1 MRLFSAA
8 ALMASASIEVTAFV
22 SINRSTQVRH
32 TNLPAHIST
41 SEDSPRN
48 LADFEEWCT
57 QYGVQKMDGVQLY
70 SEDGLDYQLVTTAD
84 IPAGTALL
92 YIPVDMVL
100 SSNRIAVELNSMSDG
115 SVANAISKLG
125 KMGGADSVAKFQLFL
140 KGQSFVVVAVKNDSH
155 R

>member
-1 MRLFSAA
+1 MRVFSTAA
-8 ALMASASIEVTAFV
+8 FVASASIEVTAFL

-32 TNLPAHIST
+32 TDLPAHVST

-70 SEDGLDYQLVTTAD
+70 SEDGLDYQLVTTLD

-92 YIPVDMVL
+92 YVPADMVL
-100 SSNRIAVELNSMSDG
+100 SSNRIAVEMNSISDV
-115 SVANAISKLG
+115 SVANAVSKLG
-125 KMGGADSVAKFQLFL
+125 KMGCADSVAKFHLFL
-140 KGQSFVVVAVKNDSH
+140 KG
-155 R
+155 